1 MLRWHALNRTKGHG
15 PPMLRWRALNRTKG
29 HGNFGKMRGRKG
41 SQTQAETLSRHKESR
56 KIMATLSPSKR
67 TSTDSAGLP
76 DPRGLRNKKHCV
88 GEEEEKKTC
97 EVFVVNKGSSNG
109 HIFSIARSGLHKIVL
124 EGKTLTCELQD
135 VDSVTP
141 RLWVTVYP
149 SQPDVALL
157 DPKVVEAERKEYTRV
172 LNELTIALDNTVAA
186 LLKALREVAV
196 NNVTNAEITGL
207 NCEVALL
214 SQKLGAHKDLQ
225 TLPCSV
231 IKS

>member
-1 MLRWHALNRTKGHG
+1 
-15 PPMLRWRALNRTKG
+15 
-29 HGNFGKMRGRKG
+29 
-41 SQTQAETLSRHKESR
+41 
-56 KIMATLSPSKR
+56 MATLSPRKR

-76 DPRGLRNKKHCV
+76 DSRGLRNKKHCV

-172 LNELTIALDNTVAA
+172 LNELTIALDNAVAA

-231 IKS
+231 IKSERKYECKRGVQYHLLDDNLYVIFYKTVSRHPTSTDETVIPFAIPVSEGPPVRL